1 MGKYIPVQTNCGI
14 TGDILISDKT
24 VTGLLLPLLLP
35 EIVYKVKKKLV
46 CIFIEN
52 HNSELLKLKRRQT
65 IGRVMSWVVTQAE
78 QGQQLEKYKEDTQ
91 SVTGRSNDTDTR
103 IGGTIG
109 ENAEK
114 AGLKVGS
121 VQSMES
127 RQCYEI

>member
-1 MGKYIPVQTNCGI
+1 
-14 TGDILISDKT
+14 
-24 VTGLLLPLLLP
+24 
-35 EIVYKVKKKLV
+35 
-46 CIFIEN
+46 
-52 HNSELLKLKRRQT
+52 
-65 IGRVMSWVVTQAE
+65 MSWVVTQAE